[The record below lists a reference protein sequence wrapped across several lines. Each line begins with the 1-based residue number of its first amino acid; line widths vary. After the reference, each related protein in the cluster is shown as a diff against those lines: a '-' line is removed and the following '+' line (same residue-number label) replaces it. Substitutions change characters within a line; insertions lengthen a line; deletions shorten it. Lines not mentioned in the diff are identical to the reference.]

1 MTTTQKVQRNSL
13 VDRAYREIKHS
24 ILGNLYPP
32 NFQMLEQ
39 DLASQLGMSRTPV
52 REALIRL
59 EKEGLV
65 EIIPRRGMR
74 VVPIMLDDL
83 LEIYDVMSCLEC
95 RAVERLA
102 ERKPS
107 AEEISSLIDALN
119 GMENALEVGDL
130 EAWARSDDRFHRGLV
145 KLCGNERLCGL
156 AMTVTDQVH
165 RARMVTLRMRPLPK
179 QSNLDH
185 RQTVDAILDG
195 DIETARKIH
204 EEHLS
209 RARLM
214 VVDILKRYGLAHL

>member
-1 MTTTQKVQRNSL
+1 VTATQKIERKSL

-74 VVPIMLDDL
+74 VVPILLDDL

-102 ERKPS
+102 EREPS
-107 AEEISSLIDALN
+107 EEEIVPLTEALADMEAALN
-119 GMENALEVGDL
+119 IGDL
-130 EAWARSDDRFHRGLV
+130 EAWARADDAFHRGLV
-145 KLCGNERLCGL
+145 KLCGNERLCRL
-156 AMTVTDQVH
+156 AMTVTDQIH

-179 QSNLDH
+179 QSNAEH
-185 RQTVDAILDG
+185 RQTVEAILRG
-195 DIETARKIH
+195 DAGIARDIH
-204 EEHLS
+204 HSHLS
-209 RARLM
+209 RARRM
-214 VVDILKRYGLAHL
+214 VVDILRRYGLAHL

>member
-1 MTTTQKVQRNSL
+1 MTTTQKVERRSL

-74 VVPIMLDDL
+74 VVPILLDDL

-107 AEEISSLIDALN
+107 EEEIAPLMEALTN
-119 GMENALEVGDL
+119 MEQALESGDL
-130 EAWARSDDRFHRGLV
+130 EAWARADDTFHRGLV
-145 KLCGNERLCGL
+145 KLCGNERLCRL
-156 AMTVTDQVH
+156 AMTVTDQIH

-179 QSNLDH
+179 QSNSDH
-185 RQTVDAILDG
+185 RRTVEAILEG
-195 DIETARKIH
+195 DAQTAREIH
-204 EEHLS
+204 RDHLS
-209 RARLM
+209 RARRM
-214 VVDILKRYGLAHL
+214 VLGILRRYKLAHL